1 MCAQPSPPVSVRPP
15 LKEHPDDLGKCFTV
29 HCGGYKTENDCNAV
43 FGCFWCYKKTDGSLL
58 KTPTCRSDRKCYDGV
73 LGRVNPFVLPH
84 KGRRKVKDRKMFT
97 ILGLKLNMVTLIA
110 GSSAL
115 GLLVLISIVTI
126 CCLCRRKAKSG
137 EEEIEFESMD
147 MFAVEEQTQL
157 MDPTDVLNND
167 QGFGPLQMNYPG
179 QSTMMQSNMQMRQ
192 EGPQMNYSTQAMS
205 GMWPQGYGQMS
216 TMQTPGGYSRKPK
229 GKRTRPTKIRKKV
242 SNDAQEGAEQEP
254 NAVSEDSPTAGDWGS
269 EVAGNSEFSQDQEI
283 SKDAEVI
290 DNPEII

>member
-1 MCAQPSPPVSVRPP
+1 
-15 LKEHPDDLGKCFTV
+15 
-29 HCGGYKTENDCNAV
+29 
-43 FGCFWCYKKTDGSLL
+43 
-58 KTPTCRSDRKCYDGV
+58 
-73 LGRVNPFVLPH
+73 
-84 KGRRKVKDRKMFT
+84 MFT

-192 EGPQMNYSTQAMS
+192 EGPQMNYSKQAMS

-216 TMQTPGGYSRKPK
+216 TMQTPGDYSRKPK
-229 GKRTRPTKIRKKV
+229 GKRTRPPKIRKKV
-242 SNDAQEGAEQEP
+242 SFSNDAQEGAEQEP

-269 EVAGNSEFSQDQEI
+269 EVAGNSEFPQDQEI

-290 DNPEII
+290 DYPEVI